1 MAIDVNEAD
10 FEREVIEASHQLP
23 VVVDFWAEWC
33 GPCRQLAPVLE
44 QAVADRQGTVK
55 LVKVDTDAN
64 QMISQMMGIRGIPA
78 VKAFRDGKMVAE
90 FTGAI
95 PRQQI
100 DAFLDQLVP
109 SAAEEAVAAGD
120 EGALRAA
127 LADDPANAEIAVGL
141 ARMLFERG
149 DAAGAIEILTPA
161 KDDPSADGLLACAE
175 VLVDPTLDPDVSDA
189 LVRLAGDPEGAL
201 QSMIDLLP
209 GAEQARKD
217 RVRRVMIG
225 VFSDR
230 PADDPLVMTYRRRLA
245 SALY

>member
-127 LADDPANAEIAVGL
+127 LAEDPANAEIAVAV

-149 DAAGAIEILTPA
+149 DAAGAIEVLTPA
-161 KDDPSADGLLACAE
+161 KDDASADGLLACAE
-175 VLVDPTLDPDVSDA
+175 VLVDPTLDPEISDA

-209 GAEQARKD
+209 GAEQARRD

>member
-10 FEREVIEASHQLP
+10 FEREVIEASRQLP

-44 QAVADRQGTVK
+44 QAVADRQGAVK

-64 QMISQMMGIRGIPA
+64 QQISQLMGIRGIPA
-78 VKAFRDGKMVAE
+78 VKAFRDGQVVAE

-100 DAFLDQLVP
+100 DAFLDSLMP
-109 SAAEEAVAAGD
+109 SAADEALAAGD
-120 EGALRAA
+120 EASLRAT
-127 LADDPANAEIAVGL
+127 LAEDPANAEIAIAL
-141 ARMLFERG
+141 ARILFERG
-149 DAAGAIEILTPA
+149 DAAGAVEILTPA
-161 KDDPSADGLLACAE
+161 RDDASADGLLACAE
-175 VLVDPTLDPDVSDA
+175 VLLDPDADPIVSDA

-201 QSMIDLLP
+201 QSMIDALA
-209 GAEQARKD
+209 GADDARKD
-217 RVRRVMIG
+217 RIRRVMIG
-225 VFSDR
+225 IFSDR
-230 PADDPLVMTYRRRLA
+230 PAEDPLVMTYRRRLA